1 MDTSSHSCPTIPL
14 LAQITRLRFLRGH
27 ALLSSLEIHP
37 AQFHLLM
44 MLDCSDPK
52 SQAELAGKLM
62 IKPST
67 LTVMLHRLMKN
78 DLVRRERDIAD
89 ARIMRV
95 HITAKGADLLKQA
108 HDRFRQFES
117 ETFGGFSPEEKVLFE
132 TLGNRI
138 RDNLIKA
145 VEGENPTCPWY

>member
-1 MDTSSHSCPTIPL
+1 MDPVSHICPAIPL

-27 ALLSSLEIHP
+27 ALLSSLDINP

-44 MLDCSDPK
+44 MLDRANPM

-78 DLVRRERDIAD
+78 DLVRRERDTVD

-95 HITAKGADLLKQA
+95 QITTKGADLLKQA
-108 HDRFRQFES
+108 HDRFLQFES
-117 ETFGGFSPEEKVLFE
+117 ETFEGFSPEEKALFE
-132 TLGNRI
+132 NLGNRI
-138 RDNLIKA
+138 RDNLMKA
-145 VEGENPTCPWY
+145 VEGEDPTCQWY

>member
-1 MDTSSHSCPTIPL
+1 MDPSSHSCPTIPL
-14 LAQITRLRFLRGH
+14 LVQITRLRFLRGH
-27 ALLSSLEIHP
+27 ALLSSLDIHP

-44 MLDCSDPK
+44 MLDRANPM

-78 DLVRRERDIAD
+78 DLVRRERDRVD
-89 ARIMRV
+89 ARVMRV

-108 HDRFRQFES
+108 HDRFLQFES
-117 ETFGGFSPEEKVLFE
+117 ETFEGFSPEEKALFE

-145 VEGENPTCPWY
+145 VEGEDPTCPWY